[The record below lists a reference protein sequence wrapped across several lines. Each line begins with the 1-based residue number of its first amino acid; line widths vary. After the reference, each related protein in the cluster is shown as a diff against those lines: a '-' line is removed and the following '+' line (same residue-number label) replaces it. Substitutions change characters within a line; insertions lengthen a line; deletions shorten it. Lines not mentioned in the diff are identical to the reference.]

1 VHHVLVI
8 LFPIHIQF
16 EIHKTG
22 AMFADSHLTRKTP
35 PSDADGVYMLA
46 GQNHPSAR
54 KLSQIFMKGED
65 GLDSSRNRTSLL
77 AFFGNVWCHI

>member
-8 LFPIHIQF
+8 LFAVHIWF

-22 AMFADSHLTRKTP
+22 AMFTDNHLTRKTP
-35 PSDADGVYMLA
+35 PSYADGVYMLA
-46 GQNHPSAR
+46 GQNRPSPR

-65 GLDSSRNRTSLL
+65 GLGSSRNRTALL
-77 AFFGNVWCHI
+77 AFFGNVWCYI